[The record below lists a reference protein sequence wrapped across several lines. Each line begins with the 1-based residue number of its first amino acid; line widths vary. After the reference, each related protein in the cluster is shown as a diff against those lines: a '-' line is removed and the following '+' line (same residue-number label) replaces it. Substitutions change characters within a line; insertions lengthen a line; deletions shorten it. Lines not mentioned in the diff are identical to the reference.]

1 MSYHFSCASAYA
13 MLTRVWFHLT
23 QGTVAQHS
31 LRGPYALGFLA
42 FTIGSAYAK
51 APFLHERQ
59 ATSMKHVSKEQ
70 GTWHG
75 LRSVQEGL
83 LTPSLRA
90 CLRGP
95 YADFCLQSENLGFP
109 GGVSFKHLFHSERAM
124 PFSHHMSQHDMRWA
138 NPRDKQIG
146 FFSHLICTPLETKTV
161 WVAAM
166 SSNYKVVPFTYLKWI
181 SSHVLCSQNQHF
193 PFNCFHFGFFRGAV
207 FFFSMLHSKK
217 LAHLVVLVYQREP
230 M

>member
-1 MSYHFSCASAYA
+1 MSD
-13 MLTRVWFHLT
+13 R
-23 QGTVAQHS
+23 
-31 LRGPYALGFLA
+31 
-42 FTIGSAYAK
+42 
-51 APFLHERQ
+51 RQ
-59 ATSMKHVSKEQ
+59 AWNMFQRSR
-70 GTWHG
+70 GHG
-75 LRSVQEGL
+75 MGSGSVREGL

-146 FFSHLICTPLETKTV
+146 FFSHLICTFLETKTA

-193 PFNCFHFGFFRGAV
+193 PFNCFHFGFFRGDV
-207 FFFSMLHSKK
+207 FFFHATLQKASSFSRLGLSKRTHVETALDTK
-217 LAHLVVLVYQREP
+217 QLANSLWYI
-230 M
+230 